1 MRNKLDG
8 LRWKNVKGTPA
19 TQEKEELQTGQTEML

>member
-8 LRWKNVKGTPA
+8 LRWKDAKGTPA
-19 TQEKEELQTGQTEML
+19 AQEKEKLQTSQTETL